1 MKLFKYLYYFFYVAI
16 NWNFK
21 LAFFI
26 LKSERKGERKY
37 DIDTTG
43 FDQLKRLRK
52 AGASIS
58 HATIYMPVSYYLLSK
73 AFKHLPLTTKN
84 NFVDIGSGKGRALCV
99 AANKGFKKVTGVEF
113 SGKMC
118 DSARINLE
126 STKKRLPLLEYTVHN
141 IDAVDFVIPD
151 DTDCIFFFNP
161 FDDVIMAQVVNN
173 IKISLEKFPRDMAVI
188 YANPLYNNLL
198 FNIGF
203 AEKYYSCEMDFLELS
218 ILSNRKKPSDF
229 KES

>member
-1 MKLFKYLYYFFYVAI
+1 MKFFKYLYYFLYIAI

-26 LKSERKGERKY
+26 LQSERKGERKY
-37 DIDTTG
+37 EIDTIG
-43 FDQLKRLRK
+43 FDQLKKLRK

-73 AFKHLPLTTKN
+73 AFRHLPLTTRN

-118 DSARINLE
+118 DAARINLVH
-126 STKKRLPLLEYTVHN
+126 TKKRLPLLQYTVHN
-141 IDAVDFVIPD
+141 VDAVDFVIPD

-161 FDDVIMAQVVNN
+161 FDDIIMAQVVDN
-173 IKISLEKFPRDMAVI
+173 IKISLEKIPRDMAVI
-188 YANPLYNNLL
+188 YANPLYNDLL
-198 FNIGF
+198 FTIGF
-203 AEKYYSCEMDFLELS
+203 SEKYYSCEMDFLEVS
-218 ILSNRKKPSDF
+218 ILSNRKRSSDF

>member
-1 MKLFKYLYYFFYVAI
+1 
-16 NWNFK
+16 

-26 LKSERKGERKY
+26 LQSERKGERKY
-37 DIDTTG
+37 EIDTTG
-43 FDQLKRLRK
+43 FDQLKKLRK

-73 AFKHLPLTTKN
+73 AFRHLPLTTRN

-118 DSARINLE
+118 DAARINLVH
-126 STKKRLPLLEYTVHN
+126 TKKRLPLLQYTVHN
-141 IDAVDFVIPD
+141 VDAVDFVIPD

-161 FDDVIMAQVVNN
+161 FDDIIMAQVVDN
-173 IKISLEKFPRDMAVI
+173 IKISLEKIPRDMAVI
-188 YANPLYNNLL
+188 YANPLYNDLL
-198 FNIGF
+198 FTIGF
-203 AEKYYSCEMDFLELS
+203 SEKYYSCEMDFLEVS
-218 ILSNRKKPSDF
+218 ILSNRKRSSDF